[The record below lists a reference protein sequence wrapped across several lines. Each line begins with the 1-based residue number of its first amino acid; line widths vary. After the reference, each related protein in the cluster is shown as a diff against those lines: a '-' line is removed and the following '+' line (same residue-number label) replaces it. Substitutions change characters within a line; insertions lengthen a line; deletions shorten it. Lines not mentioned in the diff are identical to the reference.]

1 MLPHCFL
8 CWCLCQEAL
17 QWLEGY
23 MPEDLCIAQLKG
35 SSNSLWTI
43 SPPSRN
49 SLIDMLNSGE
59 EFLITV
65 SWSVQRYART
75 KRYSTHFCLVTSV
88 IVYIRIVL

>member
-1 MLPHCFL
+1 MLLLVLASFR
-8 CWCLCQEAL
+8 QEAL

-49 SLIDMLNSGE
+49 SLIEMLGSE
-59 EFLITV
+59 DEFLITV
-65 SWSVQRYART
+65 SWSVQRCTMT
-75 KRYSTHFCLVTSV
+75 KLLSNSVTISDGCNSTEM
-88 IVYIRIVL
+88 Y